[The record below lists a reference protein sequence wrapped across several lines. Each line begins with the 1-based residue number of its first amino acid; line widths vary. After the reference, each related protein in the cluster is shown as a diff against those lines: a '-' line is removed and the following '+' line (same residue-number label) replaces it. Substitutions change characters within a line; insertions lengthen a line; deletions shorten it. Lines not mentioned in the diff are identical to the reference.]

1 MCAFGE
7 EYAFAAIETLGCQF
21 HDAHEHYS
29 DFVLNELDLLAKK
42 LEKTRDLWCPEAK
55 KKPEDP
61 KQRQLFM
68 LVARLNTVSRRMK
81 VFLTNPGPSWRDNI
95 FVSRF
100 SDLYIR
106 ERIRGRG

>member
-1 MCAFGE
+1 
-7 EYAFAAIETLGCQF
+7 
-21 HDAHEHYS
+21 
-29 DFVLNELDLLAKK
+29 
-42 LEKTRDLWCPEAK
+42 
-55 KKPEDP
+55 
-61 KQRQLFM
+61 M

-106 ERIRGRG
+106 ERIRGRGAG